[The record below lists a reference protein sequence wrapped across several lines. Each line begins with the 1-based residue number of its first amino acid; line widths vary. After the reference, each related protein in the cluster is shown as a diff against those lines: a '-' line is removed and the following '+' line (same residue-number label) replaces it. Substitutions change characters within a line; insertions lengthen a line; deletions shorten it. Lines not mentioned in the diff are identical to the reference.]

1 MENQSTNKM
10 IKEFSAEFDPS
21 KKNTVIILAA
31 GHGKRI
37 KSRTSK
43 MLHKIWEVP
52 TVERVYNA
60 CSGGLSDVNTVIV
73 VGIKAEDVVRTIG
86 KRDNTI
92 FAYQEVQNGTG
103 HAVQVALES
112 LGTENYDGNVYILPG
127 DMGLLDESTISDFRK
142 KFEESKSDM
151 MVLTGLYDGN
161 PLENYYG
168 RIIRVKETAIDGNPS
183 DENFG
188 KVIEIKENK
197 DIHAL
202 NEDEEYKL
210 NYKNRTYSFT
220 KKELIKI
227 NEFNSG
233 VFAFKFK
240 HLFEQINKIESNN
253 VQGEI
258 YVTDLISIF
267 NSAGLTV
274 DAVSPNKQ
282 YVIMGFND
290 KTVLKE
296 MNSIYRKLIYEKI
309 KNIVEVEDPDDFYL
323 HENVVKQIIKM
334 DNEGTPLDIMIG
346 KGSYIGEGVD
356 INYNL
361 EIGRNVKLTGSVKFG
376 KSIVVMDGV
385 NISTFKG
392 QKIVVGNGTQIY
404 PGNFIK
410 GNVEIGEN
418 VKVETRVFL
427 TGSDNEPLKIGN
439 NVVLKGNSYI
449 FGSEIGNNVLIEHS
463 VVKRKKIEGGK
474 SFENPVVVRY
484 FFPEAEGSENIKVLE

>member
-1 MENQSTNKM
+1 MENQSTHKM
-10 IKEFSAEFDPS
+10 IKEFSAKFDPS

-60 CSGGLSDVNTVIV
+60 CSEGLSDVNTVIV

-86 KRDNTI
+86 KRNSTI

-112 LGTENYDGNVYILPG
+112 LGTDNYDGNVFILPG
-127 DMGLLDESTISDFRK
+127 DMGLLDESTISGFRK
-142 KFEESKSDM
+142 DFEESKSDM
-151 MVLTGLYDGN
+151 MVLTGLYEGYAQ
-161 PLENYYG
+161 ENYYG
-168 RIIRVKETAIDGNPS
+168 RIIRVKETDINGNPS
-183 DENFG
+183 GKDFG
-188 KVIEIKENK
+188 KVIEIKENN

-210 NYKNRTYSFT
+210 EYNGRTYLFT
-220 KKELIKI
+220 KNELINI

-240 HLFEQINKIESNN
+240 PLFEQINKIDSNN

-267 NSAGLTV
+267 NSAGLSV
-274 DAVSPNKQ
+274 NAASPQKQ

-346 KGSYIGEGVD
+346 KGSYIGGDVD

-376 KSIVVMDGV
+376 KNIVVMDGV
-385 NISTFKG
+385 NMSTFEG

-410 GNVEIGEN
+410 GNVELGEN

-427 TGSDNEPLKIGN
+427 TGSTNDPLKIGN

-449 FGSEIGNNVLIEHS
+449 FGSEIGNYVLIEHS
-463 VVKRKKIEGGK
+463 VVKRKKIVSGK

-484 FFPEAEGSENIKVLE
+484 VFPEAEGSENLKILD

>member
-1 MENQSTNKM
+1 MENISIHKL
-10 IKEFSAEFDPS
+10 IEDYSSKFDAA

-60 CSGGLSDVNTVIV
+60 CLGGLMEVNSVIV
-73 VGIKAEDVVRTIG
+73 VGIKAEDVLKTIG
-86 KRDNTI
+86 KRSSTI
-92 FAYQEVQNGTG
+92 FAYQEIQNGTG

-112 LGTENYDGNVYILPG
+112 LATSTYDGNVYILPG
-127 DMGLLDESTISDFRK
+127 DMGLLDAETISKFQKDF
-142 KFEESKSDM
+142 ENSSSDM
-151 MVLTGLYDGN
+151 MVLTGIYEGN
-161 PLENYYG
+161 PNENYYG
-168 RIIRVKETAIDGNPS
+168 RIIRVKETDVNGNPS
-183 DENFG
+183 EDDFG

-202 NEDEEYKL
+202 ADDEEYKL
-210 NYKNRTYSFT
+210 EFNGIIYSFT
-220 KKELIKI
+220 KEELINI

-233 VFAFKFK
+233 VFAFKFNS
-240 HLFEQINKIESNN
+240 LYEQINKIESNN

-267 NSAGLTV
+267 NSAGLSV
-274 DAVSPNKQ
+274 GAVSPGKQ
-282 YVIMGFND
+282 HEIMGFND

-296 MNSIYRKLIYEKI
+296 MNSIYRKLVYEKI
-309 KNIVEVEDPDDFYL
+309 KNIVELEDPDDFYM
-323 HENVVKQIIKM
+323 HENVIEQILKM
-334 DNEGTPLDIMIG
+334 DEEGTPLDISIG
-346 KGSYIGEGVD
+346 KGSYLGKDVK

-361 EIGRNVKLTGSVKFG
+361 EIKRNVKLTGSVKFG

-385 NISTFKG
+385 NMSTFEG

-410 GNVEIGEN
+410 GNVEIGDN

-449 FGSEIGNNVLIEHS
+449 FGSEIGDNVLIEHS
-463 VVKRKKIEGGK
+463 VIKRKKVKGGK
-474 SFENPVVVRY
+474 SPEQPAVVRY
-484 FFPEAEGSENIKVLE
+484 IFPEPEGIENLKSF